1 MSSDKDHYPTTDELK
16 IDACLSY
23 LPKSL
28 KDALDLMFSG
38 KDTRRKVASIG
49 QAIIQ
54 ATRPRSVLTP
64 LQIGLGVQ
72 IHQHCRS
79 KFIVDSLFE
88 MGFSASYKETVKFEK
103 NAADGVETDIF
114 GPTNHLEDKFVLFAL
129 DNVDH
134 NIITLDGKGSFHGMG
149 SIASFTPAYSK
160 RSLVSRKKIKELDI
174 SKREKINIIEY
185 KCEKHACH
193 VEVFKELPM
202 FLNCC
207 KSVDIMWEVALKLKS
222 ATPLWQGFMHILHHR
237 ETHPGKSS
245 VQFLP
250 MVDMYSGDE
259 TCIFS
264 TLNFVSGLSKRYGI
278 PTVVTLDQPLFWK
291 ASEIILDSPKD
302 SHIKDIVLMLGSFH
316 LLMNLLGAIG
326 YLMEGSGLKEILETV
341 YGENAITYMM
351 TGKSVQRAIRG
362 HLLVEKSLNGLVTE
376 EIVKDNDTMDG
387 LLDEVDQLYSSFL
400 CDSISLSDITSSEV
414 LQRINIL
421 LKEKKSEISERSR
434 TSKLWILYTDM
445 IETARSLIRADRSG
459 SWLLHLQTI
468 SNALPIFAAAGHF
481 NYLRSSHLY
490 LSRMSKLKNTH
501 PSVYEQ
507 FLAGHYVSRR
517 SDSFWSGVGS
527 DLLIEQTLMRSVK
540 STGGLTR
547 GSGMTEEM
555 RDTWVLAAPAL
566 SEYNMAMQDFTGQTY
581 ATSEQ
586 HRESTDARKVR
597 DSNDL
602 EKIDTKVK
610 QCQPFSNHNSL
621 MNIVNGLV
629 AAENVNVDLYREIG
643 DKIVGNMI
651 GKSVFDH
658 KFKRKDKAITLGS
671 NSSVKVTP
679 DKVIDPAL
687 LFQRFLVISK
697 SGDLLL
703 EDVLNH
709 ELSQHPPSLFEA
721 KHIPRKADK
730 PQIANSIKEYEQK
743 NCEEECEKSTD
754 RYILDGGSLLHRVP
768 WQEGSTYSEIAKSYA
783 KFTFKNYGC
792 ATIIFDG
799 YSEGASTKDSTHLR
813 RGSQNHPQI
822 NCTPSTVFKGKKE
835 DFLKNKM
842 NKKNLIVLISEE
854 LKQAGCKVLIS
865 DEDADVDIVRAAVQ
879 QSTTTD
885 TTVIC
890 EDTDILILLLH
901 HASSKEHVI
910 YMRSDINKKQRHT
923 YNIKKLKILFGED
936 ICRSLLF
943 IHAFTGCDTT
953 SRIFGVGKKGVFQKT
968 IRGDRIISSCSKIFT
983 SKNIDKEEIIKHGH
997 RMFVHLFG
1005 GKEESLSSLRH
1016 HIFTKKALTG
1026 NIFITPERLPPTASA
1041 ASFHSLRVYF
1051 QIMIWMEMGSDMN
1064 PTEWGWKCENNKLKP
1079 IMTDVNV
1086 APESLLKVIH
1096 CSCLGGCKSMRC
1108 SCRRYGLP
1116 CTLICGSC
1124 QTDHCCFNPNNR
1136 NIITTGDDNDNVEY
1150 QN

>member
-1 MSSDKDHYPTTDELK
+1 M
-16 IDACLSY
+16 
-23 LPKSL
+23 
-28 KDALDLMFSG
+28 
-38 KDTRRKVASIG
+38 
-49 QAIIQ
+49 
-54 ATRPRSVLTP
+54 
-64 LQIGLGVQ
+64 
-72 IHQHCRS
+72 
-79 KFIVDSLFE
+79 
-88 MGFSASYKETVKFEK
+88 
-103 NAADGVETDIF
+103 
-114 GPTNHLEDKFVLFAL
+114 
-129 DNVDH
+129 
-134 NIITLDGKGSFHGMG
+134 
-149 SIASFTPAYSK
+149 
-160 RSLVSRKKIKELDI
+160 
-174 SKREKINIIEY
+174 
-185 KCEKHACH
+185 
-193 VEVFKELPM
+193 
-202 FLNCC
+202 
-207 KSVDIMWEVALKLKS
+207 
-222 ATPLWQGFMHILHHR
+222 
-237 ETHPGKSS
+237 
-245 VQFLP
+245 
-250 MVDMYSGDE
+250 
-259 TCIFS
+259 
-264 TLNFVSGLSKRYGI
+264 NFVSGLSKRYGI

-527 DLLIEQTLMRSVK
+527 DLLIEQTLMRSVD

-610 QCQPFSNHNSL
+610 QCQPFSNYNSL
-621 MNIVNGLV
+621 RNIVNGLV
-629 AAENVNVDLYREIG
+629 AAENVNVYSYREIG

-721 KHIPRKADK
+721 KHIPRKSDK

-743 NCEEECEKSTD
+743 
-754 RYILDGGSLLHRVP
+754 
-768 WQEGSTYSEIAKSYA
+768 
-783 KFTFKNYGC
+783 
-792 ATIIFDG
+792 
-799 YSEGASTKDSTHLR
+799 
-813 RGSQNHPQI
+813 
-822 NCTPSTVFKGKKE
+822 TV
-835 DFLKNKM
+835 
-842 NKKNLIVLISEE
+842 KKNVKNRQI
-854 LKQAGCKVLIS
+854 
-865 DEDADVDIVRAAVQ
+865 
-879 QSTTTD
+879 D
-885 TTVIC
+885 T
-890 EDTDILILLLH
+890 
-901 HASSKEHVI
+901 
-910 YMRSDINKKQRHT
+910 
-923 YNIKKLKILFGED
+923 F
-936 ICRSLLF
+936 
-943 IHAFTGCDTT
+943 
-953 SRIFGVGKKGVFQKT
+953 
-968 IRGDRIISSCSKIFT
+968 
-983 SKNIDKEEIIKHGH
+983 
-997 RMFVHLFG
+997 
-1005 GKEESLSSLRH
+1005 
-1016 HIFTKKALTG
+1016 
-1026 NIFITPERLPPTASA
+1026 
-1041 ASFHSLRVYF
+1041 
-1051 QIMIWMEMGSDMN
+1051 
-1064 PTEWGWKCENNKLKP
+1064 
-1079 IMTDVNV
+1079 
-1086 APESLLKVIH
+1086 
-1096 CSCLGGCKSMRC
+1096 
-1108 SCRRYGLP
+1108 
-1116 CTLICGSC
+1116 
-1124 QTDHCCFNPNNR
+1124 
-1136 NIITTGDDNDNVEY
+1136 
-1150 QN
+1150 